1 MRNKKNT
8 HTHLA
13 GFVRGP
19 SVDEVDQAAH
29 VAGVNVALGD
39 PEADVVVALE
49 QGGLGDGQHADLHV
63 VDAGGVGPQ
72 RHERHRVIQQ
82 VPVRTQR
89 GMQRG
94 GTR

>member
-1 MRNKKNT
+1 
-8 HTHLA
+8 
-13 GFVRGP
+13 
-19 SVDEVDQAAH
+19 
-29 VAGVNVALGD
+29 
-39 PEADVVVALE
+39 
-49 QGGLGDGQHADLHV
+49 LHV

-94 GTR
+94 GTRRRQKRPGARDRGEVG